1 MKWIWSEYDI
11 CTWSYTHIH
20 RDICSG
26 DWHHPSQFVSLWAFS
41 RVGPSVRLGWWTST
55 GQLFRCDKLYGIRE
69 VWRFPSEIGWNVWV
83 VHHLYTISN
92 EFQLSGHIWPFPQPP
107 LGAEKKKN
115 APRLEVDWSHHASCM
130 ETRRFQNPCEN
141 VQEAP
146 GCGAPYGKLDL
157 FHCYTIFGN
166 NDFPGLIR
174 LPSGYLT

>member
-26 DWHHPSQFVSLWAFS
+26 DWHHPSQFLSLWAFS

-69 VWRFPSEIGWNVWV
+69 VWRFPSETGWNLWV

-107 LGAEKKKN
+107 LGAEKKKTGRGLRWIGLTMHP
-115 APRLEVDWSHHASCM
+115 AWRHEGFRIPAK
-130 ETRRFQNPCEN
+130 TFKRRR
-141 VQEAP
+141 AP
-146 GCGAPYGKLDL
+146 GRRAVGLPMESWTCSIVTPSLEI
-157 FHCYTIFGN
+157 TI
-166 NDFPGLIR
+166 
-174 LPSGYLT
+174 SQV